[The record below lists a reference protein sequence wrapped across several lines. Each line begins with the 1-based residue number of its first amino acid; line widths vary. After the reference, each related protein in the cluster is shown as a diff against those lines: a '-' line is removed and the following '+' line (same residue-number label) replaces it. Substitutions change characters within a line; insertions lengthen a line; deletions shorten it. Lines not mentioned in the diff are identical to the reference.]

1 VLAKDA
7 VRVNGAFPRTPAYVE
22 ECQYPEALDPV
33 IVRGRI
39 VICVFSA
46 GFYNGTS
53 NINAIID
60 TARTLGFMGFAFVAN
75 PAYGDFIAEPIPFA
89 VSGIII
95 PKVVDAQ
102 VLNAASENIKHHEC
116 FVL

>member
-22 ECQYPEALDPV
+22 ECQFPEALDPIV
-33 IVRGRI
+33 VRGRI
-39 VICVFSA
+39 IICVFSA

-60 TARTLGFMGFAFVAN
+60 TARTMGFMGFAFVAN

-95 PKVVDAQ
+95 PKVADAQ
-102 VLNAASENIKHHEC
+102 VLNSASENIKHHEC